1 MDTFRT
7 LTDEQLIEAYQEAL
21 TLSLNSD
28 FINLLK
34 KELQR
39 RNISNIPYIHFQ

>member
-1 MDTFRT
+1 MDTLRT
-7 LTDEQLIEAYQEAL
+7 LSDEQLIEAYQEAL
-21 TLSLNSD
+21 ELSLNSD

-39 RNISNIPYIHFQ
+39 RNINNIPYVLFN